1 MNRPDIEKLRNY
13 LLDNGYT
20 HESIANRLGV
30 SKSYVTQ
37 LLTEKKTFGRK
48 AAEKFGNQFGIRPNW
63 LLTGEGD
70 MLVEQESPHVGYDTS
85 KGIPYY
91 NVDFTM
97 GFDLLVNDQTVTPDY
112 YIDFAPFNRCLCW
125 INARGDSMTPTISA
139 GDIVALQRV
148 EDFRYLI
155 SGEVYAIVTGN
166 GLRTIKRVNDKG
178 DSLEL
183 IPDNK
188 QYEPQTIAKQDVVG
202 VFYVKGCVKS
212 L

>member
-1 MNRPDIEKLRNY
+1 MTAQYINGVMAGRNVIGKGLANKLTKY
-13 LLDNGYT
+13 YGL
-20 HESIANRLGV
+20 SSA
-30 SKSYVTQ
+30 
-37 LLTEKKTFGRK
+37 
-48 AAEKFGNQFGIRPNW
+48 W

-70 MLVEQESPHVGYDTS
+70 MLVEQGSPHVGYDTS

-112 YIDFAPFNRCLCW
+112 YIDFAPFNRCMCW

>member
-1 MNRPDIEKLRNY
+1 MKYKGISQKRFEQAANLS
-13 LLDNGYT
+13 NGYINSLR
-20 HESIANRLGV
+20 HAPSAAKLQSILGAYPELNHV
-30 SKSYVTQ
+30 
-37 LLTEKKTFGRK
+37 
-48 AAEKFGNQFGIRPNW
+48 W
-63 LLTGEGD
+63 LLTGEGN
-70 MLVEQESPHVGYDTS
+70 MLVEQKSPHVGYDTS